1 MPPIVA
7 SAEVERPATETFAYA
22 TDPTRFSEWQKA
34 VVDGHM
40 DADGAPDSRRPVPDH
55 PAHRRSQ
62 RPRSAR
68 GRDVARQHE
77 WGPGRYV
84 TPVPPDRLRPTR

>member
-40 DADGAPDSRRPVPDH
+40 DADGPPTVGDRCLTTRRIGG
-55 PAHRRSQ
+55 ANG
-62 RPRSAR
+62 R
-68 GRDVARQHE
+68 GRRADVT
-77 WGPGRYV
+77 WLDSTSGGRAG
-84 TPVPPDRLRPTR
+84 T